1 MLEIMLI
8 SDELYGDFEIVDP
21 VAIDIINTPAF
32 QRLKRINQYGG
43 VNFIYPGRFQ
53 TSRYD
58 HSLGVYRLLVNFRA
72 GREVQLNGLIHDIGH
87 TAFSHTVDQALGSK
101 SEDFHENNMHLIEG
115 IEEVYELF
123 RQAGITVKAVEEFP
137 EIKKSLPDIGADRLD
152 YVLRDY
158 LAATGEKAELGK
170 KILAG
175 TKLVE
180 HNIVFTDQQIAE
192 EYALTG
198 LEAMWLVIY
207 EPDVAV
213 VYAALSALISQGLE
227 TKWLTIPDLFK
238 DDEYVLKL
246 LQSHKQDLEAKYLDI
261 FTRKFTV
268 ETAKP
273 GEAYDLEHSK
283 LKHRYFDPTVL
294 ITSGNTAKLSELN
307 SDFKVK
313 LEAKIAK
320 FTARSAGE
328 RYRLI
333 FVG

>member
-213 VYAALSALISQGLE
+213 VYAALSALIRQGLE
-227 TKWLTIPDLFK
+227 TKW
-238 DDEYVLKL
+238 
-246 LQSHKQDLEAKYLDI
+246 
-261 FTRKFTV
+261 
-268 ETAKP
+268 
-273 GEAYDLEHSK
+273 
-283 LKHRYFDPTVL
+283 
-294 ITSGNTAKLSELN
+294 
-307 SDFKVK
+307 
-313 LEAKIAK
+313 
-320 FTARSAGE
+320 
-328 RYRLI
+328 
-333 FVG
+333 